1 MLDSDIDSGL
11 FLVYNVPGG
20 DTMIYQSRYIL
31 KQCRKFR
38 NLEFNCNS
46 HLHCLYD
53 VHATS
58 STVPIEKYKDEAEQL
73 LAHLVDIGC
82 LVRTQFGY
90 RMTAAG
96 MHTLQISAI
105 RIGNFLLRSVLVPV
119 VLSILTSLI
128 TLYITGL

>member
-1 MLDSDIDSGL
+1 
-11 FLVYNVPGG
+11 
-20 DTMIYQSRYIL
+20 MIYQSRYIL

-90 RMTAAG
+90 RMTTAG
-96 MHTLQISAI
+96 MHTLRISAI
-105 RIGNFLLRSVLVPV
+105 RSGNFLLRSVLVPV